1 MATETDSHTGYD
13 GEGDGDPGHE
23 TFEDIDWSED
33 TGRAVLSRRDVGL
46 LGVLAVLA
54 VGFVYDYVAVPTDT
68 ATFEFDLPSGV
79 PLFGD
84 SFVWDVTQLDWLF
97 LVTLVV
103 MVFYVVL
110 PLSDNR
116 RLTAYYWR
124 QFRKNRLAVVSL
136 AYLVVVFVIG
146 TVGPI
151 FIPAPEL
158 ALTQQYQPPVFTT
171 VDTSVPLQCVGEV
184 TGDACHGSLAHPLG
198 TTGDGKDI
206 LVLVIY
212 GMQVSMKLGL
222 ITTLL
227 VISIGTAVG
236 TVAAYSG
243 GMVDETLMRYVDIQ
257 LTFPTFLLYLL
268 LVFLFG
274 GSLFMFIVL
283 FGLTSWGGIS
293 RLVRSE
299 ALQLREEEYV
309 MAARSAGADAA
320 YVIRRHLVPN
330 VSSTVITAATLAIP
344 GYILAEAAL
353 SFLQLGDPTIPSWGQ
368 VIAAGRSDLDTAWW
382 ISTFPGFFLFFT
394 ILAFNFMG
402 DALRDALDPRADR

>member
-1 MATETDSHTGYD
+1 MATETDGRPGYG
-13 GEGDGDPGHE
+13 GEGGPEHE
-23 TFEDIDWSED
+23 TFEDVDWSDEG
-33 TGRAVLSRRDVGL
+33 GRTALSRRD
-46 LGVLAVLA
+46 LGVAAVVAALAVA
-54 VGFVYDYVAVPTDT
+54 FVYDYVVVPPDT
-68 ATFEFDLPSGV
+68 PTVEFGLPPSV
-79 PLFGD
+79 PLFGEA
-84 SFVWDVTQLDWLF
+84 FVWDVTQLDWLF
-97 LVTLVV
+97 LLTLVV
-103 MVFYVVL
+103 MAFYVVV
-110 PLSDNR
+110 PLYENR

-124 QFRKNRLAVVSL
+124 QFRKNRLAVASAV
-136 AYLVVVFVIG
+136 YLVVVFLIG
-146 TVGPI
+146 TIGPV

-158 ALTQQYQPPVFTT
+158 ALTQQYQPPLFTT
-171 VDTSVPLQCVGEV
+171 VDSSVPIQCVGQV

-198 TTGDGKDI
+198 TTSDGKDI

-227 VISIGTAVG
+227 VITIGTTVG

-243 GMVDETLMRYVDIQ
+243 GAVDEALMRYVDIQ

-283 FGLTSWGGIS
+283 FGLTSWGGIA

-402 DALRDALDPRADR
+402 DALRDALDPRAER

>member
-1 MATETDSHTGYD
+1 MATETDSRQGYG
-13 GEGDGDPGHE
+13 GERGPTSE

-33 TGRAVLSRRDVGL
+33 GGRAVLSRRDLGM
-46 LGVLAVLA
+46 LGVLAALGVALA
-54 VGFVYDYVAVPTDT
+54 YDYLVVPPNAATVAF
-68 ATFEFDLPSGV
+68 ALPPGM

-84 SFVWDVTQLDWLF
+84 RFVWDVSQLDWLF
-97 LVTLVV
+97 LLTLVA
-103 MVFYVVL
+103 MVFYVAL

-136 AYLVVVFVIG
+136 AYLVVVFLIG
-146 TVGPI
+146 TLGPV

-158 ALTQQYQPPVFTT
+158 ALAQQYQPPVFTT
-171 VDTSVPLQCVGEV
+171 VDSSVPIQCVGEASGGV
-184 TGDACHGSLAHPLG
+184 CHGSFAHPLG
-198 TTGDGKDI
+198 TTSDGKDI

-236 TVAAYSG
+236 TVAAYTG
-243 GMVDETLMRYVDIQ
+243 GTVDELLMRYVDIQ

-283 FGLTSWGGIS
+283 FGLTSWGGIA

-309 MAARSAGADAA
+309 LAAKSAGADAA

>member
-1 MATETDSHTGYD
+1 MATETDSRGGY
-13 GEGDGDPGHE
+13 GGDGNVEHE
-23 TFEDIDWSED
+23 TFEDIDWSDEG
-33 TGRAVLSRRDVGL
+33 GRTVLSRRDLSVAA
-46 LGVLAVLA
+46 VVAVLA
-54 VGFVYDYVAVPTDT
+54 AVFAYDYVVVPPDT
-68 ATFEFDLPSGV
+68 PTIDVSLPSSV

-84 SFVWDVTQLDWLF
+84 AFVWDVTQLDWLF
-97 LVTLVV
+97 LLTLVV
-103 MVFYVVL
+103 MVFYVLV
-110 PLSDNR
+110 PLYDNR

-136 AYLVVVFVIG
+136 AYLVVVFFIG
-146 TVGPI
+146 TIGPI

-158 ALTQQYQPPVFTT
+158 ALSQQYQPPMFTT
-171 VDTSVPLQCVGEV
+171 VDSSVPLQCAGEV
-184 TGDACHGSLAHPLG
+184 TGDVCHGSLAHPLG
-198 TTGDGKDI
+198 TTSDGKDI

-227 VISIGTAVG
+227 VISIGTVVG

-283 FGLTSWGGIS
+283 FGLTSWGGIA

-309 MAARSAGADAA
+309 LAAKSAGANAA

-402 DALRDALDPRADR
+402 DALRDALDPRADK

>member
-1 MATETDSHTGYD
+1 MATETDSRQGY
-13 GEGDGDPGHE
+13 GGDGTQHE
-23 TFEDIDWSED
+23 TFEDIDWDDEG
-33 TGRAVLSRRDVGL
+33 GRTVLSRRD
-46 LGVLAVLA
+46 LGVGAVVAVLA
-54 VGFVYDYVAVPTDT
+54 AVFAYDYAVVLPDTPTV
-68 ATFEFDLPSGV
+68 EFALPPSV

-84 SFVWDVTQLDWLF
+84 AFLWDVTQLDWLF
-97 LVTLVV
+97 LLTLVV
-103 MVFYVVL
+103 MVFYVVV

-136 AYLVVVFVIG
+136 GYLVVVFFVGI
-146 TVGPI
+146 VGPV

-158 ALTQQYQPPVFTT
+158 ELTRQYQPPLFTT
-171 VDTSVPLQCVGEV
+171 VDSSVPLQCVGEV
-184 TGDACHGSLAHPLG
+184 TGDVCHGSLAHPLG
-198 TTGDGKDI
+198 TTSDGKDI

-243 GMVDETLMRYVDIQ
+243 GMVDEALMRYVDIQ

-283 FGLTSWGGIS
+283 FGLTSWGGIA

-309 MAARSAGADAA
+309 LAAKSAGANAA

-368 VIAAGRSDLDTAWW
+368 VIAAGRSDLDSAWW

>member
-1 MATETDSHTGYD
+1 
-13 GEGDGDPGHE
+13 
-23 TFEDIDWSED
+23 
-33 TGRAVLSRRDVGL
+33 
-46 LGVLAVLA
+46 
-54 VGFVYDYVAVPTDT
+54 
-68 ATFEFDLPSGV
+68 
-79 PLFGD
+79 
-84 SFVWDVTQLDWLF
+84 
-97 LVTLVV
+97 
-103 MVFYVVL
+103 
-110 PLSDNR
+110 
-116 RLTAYYWR
+116 
-124 QFRKNRLAVVSL
+124 
-136 AYLVVVFVIG
+136 
-146 TVGPI
+146 
-151 FIPAPEL
+151 
-158 ALTQQYQPPVFTT
+158 
-171 VDTSVPLQCVGEV
+171 
-184 TGDACHGSLAHPLG
+184 
-198 TTGDGKDI
+198 
-206 LVLVIY
+206 
-212 GMQVSMKLGL
+212 MQVSMKLGL

-227 VISIGTAVG
+227 VISIGTVVG

-283 FGLTSWGGIS
+283 FGLTSWGGIA

-309 MAARSAGADAA
+309 LAAKSAGANAA

-402 DALRDALDPRADR
+402 DALRDALDPRADK

>member
-1 MATETDSHTGYD
+1 MATETDSRQGY
-13 GEGDGDPGHE
+13 GGDGTQHE
-23 TFEDIDWSED
+23 TFEDIDWDDEG
-33 TGRAVLSRRDVGL
+33 GRTVLSRRD
-46 LGVLAVLA
+46 LGVGAAVAVLA
-54 VGFVYDYVAVPTDT
+54 AVFAYDYAVVLPDTPTV
-68 ATFEFDLPSGV
+68 EFALPPSV

-84 SFVWDVTQLDWLF
+84 AFLWDVTQLDWLF
-97 LVTLVV
+97 LLTLVV
-103 MVFYVVL
+103 MVFYVVV

-136 AYLVVVFVIG
+136 GYLVVVFLVGI
-146 TVGPI
+146 VGPV

-158 ALTQQYQPPVFTT
+158 ELTRQYQPPLFTT
-171 VDTSVPLQCVGEV
+171 VDSSVPLQCVGEV
-184 TGDACHGSLAHPLG
+184 TGDVCHGSLAHPLG
-198 TTGDGKDI
+198 TTSDGKDI

-243 GMVDETLMRYVDIQ
+243 GMVDEALMRYVDIQ

-283 FGLTSWGGIS
+283 FGLTSWGGIA

-309 MAARSAGADAA
+309 LAAKSAGANAA

-368 VIAAGRSDLDTAWW
+368 VIAAGRSDLDSAWW

>member
-1 MATETDSHTGYD
+1 MATETDSRTGY
-13 GEGDGDPGHE
+13 GGDGAQHE
-23 TFEDIDWSED
+23 TFEDIDWSDEG
-33 TGRAVLSRRDVGL
+33 GRTVLSRRDLGV

-54 VGFVYDYVAVPTDT
+54 AAFVYDYVVVPTDT
-68 ATFEFDLPSGV
+68 ATFEFDLPPSV
-79 PLFGD
+79 PLFGEE
-84 SFVWDVTQLDWLF
+84 FVWDVTQLDWLF
-97 LVTLVV
+97 ILTLVV
-103 MVFYVVL
+103 MVFYVVV
-110 PLSDNR
+110 PLYDNR

-136 AYLVVVFVIG
+136 GYLIVVFFVG

-151 FIPAPEL
+151 FIPTPEI
-158 ALTQQYQPPVFTT
+158 ALTQQYQPPMFTT
-171 VDTSVPLQCVGEV
+171 VDSSVPLQCVGEV
-184 TGDACHGSLAHPLG
+184 TGDVCHGSLAHPLG
-198 TTGDGKDI
+198 TTSDGKDI

-243 GMVDETLMRYVDIQ
+243 GTVDEVLMRYVDIQ

-309 MAARSAGADAA
+309 LAAKSAGANAA

-368 VIAAGRSDLDTAWW
+368 VIAAGRSDLDSAWW

-402 DALRDALDPRADR
+402 DALRDALDPRADK

>member
-1 MATETDSHTGYD
+1 MATETDSQQGYGRD
-13 GEGDGDPGHE
+13 VSDIDE
-23 TFEDIDWSED
+23 TFEDIDWSAD
-33 TGRAVLSRRDVGL
+33 AGRTVLSRRDLGL
-46 LGVLAVLA
+46 LAVVAVLA
-54 VGFVYDYVAVPTDT
+54 VAFLYDYVVVPTDT
-68 ATFEFDLPSGV
+68 ATVDVALPPAV

-84 SFVWDVTQLDWLF
+84 TFVWDVTQLDWLF
-97 LVTLVV
+97 LLTLVV
-103 MVFYVVL
+103 MTFYVLV
-110 PLSDNR
+110 PLYENQ

-136 AYLVVVFVIG
+136 VYLIVVFFIG

-171 VDTSVPLQCVGEV
+171 VDASVPIQCAGEV
-184 TGDACHGSLAHPLG
+184 TGDACHGTFAHPLG
-198 TTGDGKDI
+198 TTSDGKDI

-227 VISIGTAVG
+227 VISIGTLVG

-243 GMVDETLMRYVDIQ
+243 GMVDEALMRYVDIQ

-283 FGLTSWGGIS
+283 FGLTSWGGIA

-309 MAARSAGADAA
+309 LAAKSAGAEAM

>member
-1 MATETDSHTGYD
+1 MATETDSRQGY
-13 GEGDGDPGHE
+13 GGDGTQHE
-23 TFEDIDWSED
+23 TFEDIDWDDEG
-33 TGRAVLSRRDVGL
+33 GRTVLSRRD
-46 LGVLAVLA
+46 LGVGAVVAVLA
-54 VGFVYDYVAVPTDT
+54 AVFAYDYAVVLPNTPTV
-68 ATFEFDLPSGV
+68 EFALPPSV

-84 SFVWDVTQLDWLF
+84 TFLWDVTQLDWLF
-97 LVTLVV
+97 LLTLVV
-103 MVFYVVL
+103 MVFYVVV

-136 AYLVVVFVIG
+136 GYLVVVFLVGI
-146 TVGPI
+146 VGPV

-158 ALTQQYQPPVFTT
+158 ELTRQYQPPLFTT
-171 VDTSVPLQCVGEV
+171 VDSSVPLQCVGEV
-184 TGDACHGSLAHPLG
+184 TGDVCHGSLAHPLG
-198 TTGDGKDI
+198 TTSDGKDI

-243 GMVDETLMRYVDIQ
+243 GMVDEALMRYVDIQ

-283 FGLTSWGGIS
+283 FGLTSWGGIA

-309 MAARSAGADAA
+309 LAAKSAGANAA

-368 VIAAGRSDLDTAWW
+368 VIAAGRSDLDSAWW

>member
-1 MATETDSHTGYD
+1 MATETETDSTGGY
-13 GEGDGDPGHE
+13 GGQGGGE
-23 TFEDIDWSED
+23 TFEDIDWGAD
-33 TGRAVLSRRDVGL
+33 AGGAVLSRRDVGL
-46 LGVLAVLA
+46 LVTVALVA
-54 VGFVYDYVAVPTDT
+54 VGFVYDYVVVSTDT
-68 ATFEFDLPSGV
+68 ATVDVALPPAV

-84 SFVWDVTQLDWLF
+84 RFVWDVTQLDWLF
-97 LVTLVV
+97 VLTLVV
-103 MVFYVVL
+103 MVFYVVV
-110 PLSDNR
+110 PLYDNR

-124 QFRKNRLAVVSL
+124 QFKKNRLAVVSL
-136 AYLVVVFVIG
+136 LYLIVVFFIG

-158 ALTQQYQPPVFTT
+158 ALSQQYQPPVFTT
-171 VDTSVPLQCVGEV
+171 VDSSVPISCVGDV
-184 TGDACHGSLAHPLG
+184 VDGACRGTFAHPLG
-198 TTGDGKDI
+198 TTSDGKDI

-227 VISIGTAVG
+227 VISIGTLVG

-243 GMVDETLMRYVDIQ
+243 GMVDEALMRYVDIQ

-283 FGLTSWGGIS
+283 FGLTSWGGIA

-309 MAARSAGADAA
+309 MAAKSAGAEAF

>member
-1 MATETDSHTGYD
+1 MATETDSRQGY
-13 GEGDGDPGHE
+13 GGDGTQHE
-23 TFEDIDWSED
+23 TFEDIDWDDEG
-33 TGRAVLSRRDVGL
+33 GRTVLSRRD
-46 LGVLAVLA
+46 LGVGAAVAVLGA
-54 VGFVYDYVAVPTDT
+54 VFAYDYAVVLPDTPTV
-68 ATFEFDLPSGV
+68 EFALPPSV

-84 SFVWDVTQLDWLF
+84 AFLWDVTQLDWLF
-97 LVTLVV
+97 LLTLVV
-103 MVFYVVL
+103 MVFYVVV

-136 AYLVVVFVIG
+136 GYLVVVFLVGI
-146 TVGPI
+146 VGPV

-158 ALTQQYQPPVFTT
+158 ELTRQYQPPLFTT
-171 VDTSVPLQCVGEV
+171 VDSSVPLQCVGEV
-184 TGDACHGSLAHPLG
+184 TGDVCHGSLAHPLG
-198 TTGDGKDI
+198 TTSDGKDI

-243 GMVDETLMRYVDIQ
+243 GMVDEALMRYVDIQ

-283 FGLTSWGGIS
+283 FGLTSWGGIA

-309 MAARSAGADAA
+309 LAAKSAGANAA

-368 VIAAGRSDLDTAWW
+368 VIAAGRSDLDSAWW

>member
-1 MATETDSHTGYD
+1 
-13 GEGDGDPGHE
+13 
-23 TFEDIDWSED
+23 
-33 TGRAVLSRRDVGL
+33 
-46 LGVLAVLA
+46 
-54 VGFVYDYVAVPTDT
+54 
-68 ATFEFDLPSGV
+68 
-79 PLFGD
+79 
-84 SFVWDVTQLDWLF
+84 
-97 LVTLVV
+97 
-103 MVFYVVL
+103 VFYVVV
-110 PLSDNR
+110 PLYDNR

-136 AYLVVVFVIG
+136 GYLLVVFFVG

-158 ALTQQYQPPVFTT
+158 ALTRQYQPPVFTT
-171 VDTSVPLQCVGEV
+171 VDASVPIQCVGDV
-184 TGDACHGSLAHPLG
+184 TGDVCHGSFAHPLG
-198 TTGDGKDI
+198 TTSDGKDI
-206 LVLVIY
+206 LVLVVY

-243 GMVDETLMRYVDIQ
+243 GMVDEALMRYVDIQ

-309 MAARSAGADAA
+309 MAAKSAGANAA

-368 VIAAGRSDLDTAWW
+368 VIAAGRSDLDSAWW

-402 DALRDALDPRADR
+402 DALRDALDPRADK

>member
-1 MATETDSHTGYD
+1 MATETDSRQGYG
-13 GEGDGDPGHE
+13 GERTPGGE

-33 TGRAVLSRRDVGL
+33 GGRAVLSQRD
-46 LGVLAVLA
+46 LGMLGGLAVLGVA
-54 VGFVYDYVAVPTDT
+54 LAYDYLVVPADAATVAF
-68 ATFEFDLPSGV
+68 ALPPGI

-84 SFVWDVTQLDWLF
+84 RFVWDVTQLDWLF
-97 LVTLVV
+97 LLTLLA
-103 MVFYVVL
+103 MAFYVVV

-124 QFRKNRLAVVSL
+124 QFKKNRLAVVSL
-136 AYLVVVFVIG
+136 AYLVVVFLIG
-146 TVGPI
+146 TLGPV
-151 FIPAPEL
+151 FISAPEL
-158 ALTQQYQPPVFTT
+158 ALAQQYQPPVFTT
-171 VDTSVPLQCVGEV
+171 VDSSVPIQCVGEV
-184 TGDACHGSLAHPLG
+184 SGDVCHGSFAHPLG
-198 TTGDGKDI
+198 TTADGKDI

-236 TVAAYSG
+236 TVAAYTG
-243 GMVDETLMRYVDIQ
+243 GTVDELLMRYVDIQ

-283 FGLTSWGGIS
+283 FGLTSWGGIA

-309 MAARSAGADAA
+309 LAARSAGADAA

-330 VSSTVITAATLAIP
+330 ISSTVITAATLAIP

>member
-1 MATETDSHTGYD
+1 MATETETDSRAGY
-13 GEGDGDPGHE
+13 GGDGAQHE
-23 TFEDIDWSED
+23 TFEDIDWSDEG
-33 TGRAVLSRRDVGL
+33 GRTVLSRRDLGV

-54 VGFVYDYVAVPTDT
+54 AAFAYDYVVVPTDT
-68 ATFEFDLPSGV
+68 ATFEFALPPAV

-84 SFVWDVTQLDWLF
+84 EFVWDVTQLDWLF
-97 LVTLVV
+97 VLTLVA
-103 MVFYVVL
+103 MVFYVVV
-110 PLSDNR
+110 PLYDNR

-136 AYLVVVFVIG
+136 GYLLVVFFVG

-151 FIPAPEL
+151 FIPTPEL
-158 ALTQQYQPPVFTT
+158 ALTRQYQPPVFTT
-171 VDTSVPLQCVGEV
+171 VDASVPIQCVGEV
-184 TGDACHGSLAHPLG
+184 TGDVCHGSFAHPLG
-198 TTGDGKDI
+198 TTSDGKDI
-206 LVLVIY
+206 LVLVVY

-243 GMVDETLMRYVDIQ
+243 GMVDEVLMRYVDIQ

-309 MAARSAGADAA
+309 MAAKSAGANAA

-368 VIAAGRSDLDTAWW
+368 VIAAGRSDLDSAWW